1 MALDISVE
9 RIEKLPTAQKV
20 LIVVA
25 VIVLIYVLYYVL
37 WVSKQ
42 HTTIK
47 DKEKKLS
54 DLNRE
59 VAKGQSVLQD
69 IEHFKQIQEKLNQQL
84 REAEKKLPKE
94 AEIPQLLEKISELAR
109 GNLLVFPTFHPD
121 KSPKPAGGGVYQQ
134 IFIDINLTG
143 GYHQIARFLDQVSKL
158 ERIVNVDRIG
168 LEPAGGGNLKSN
180 VKLITYMFGG

>member
-9 RIEKLPTAQKV
+9 RIEKLPTTQKV
-20 LIVVA
+20 LIVVG
-25 VIVLIYVLYYVL
+25 VIALIYVLYYFL
-37 WVSKQ
+37 WVSEQ
-42 HTTIK
+42 HKKIA

-54 DLNRE
+54 ELNRE
-59 VAKGQSVLQD
+59 VAKGQAVLQD
-69 IEHFKQIQEKLNQQL
+69 IEHFKEIQAKLQQQL
-84 REAEKKLPKE
+84 KEAEKKLPKE
-94 AEIPQLLEKISELAR
+94 AEIPQLLEKISDLAR

-134 IFIDINLTG
+134 IFIEINLTG

-158 ERIVNVDRIG
+158 ERIVNVDRIA
-168 LEPAGGGNLKSN
+168 LDPADRGNLKAN